1 MFELCSR
8 ERLIEEILMLMRR
21 VEDLESQLD
30 DLESQLDD
38 VYDNMLRWRG
48 IDRGSGDEPCKR
60 CSGSGIA
67 AYGSASTWRGG
78 ISGQVITSDVCD
90 KCWGSGNAEKPWVN
104 LRRLESHGITTK

>member
-1 MFELCSR
+1 MFESRSR
-8 ERLIEEILMLMRR
+8 ESLIEEILMLRRR
-21 VEDLESQLD
+21 VEGLESQR
-30 DLESQLDD
+30 DD

-48 IDRGSGDEPCKR
+48 VDRGAGDEPCKR

-67 AYGSASTWRGG
+67 AYSSASTWRGG

-104 LRRLESHGITTK
+104 LRKLESHEITTR

>member
-1 MFELCSR
+1 MFESCSR
-8 ERLIEEILMLMRR
+8 ELLIEEILMLRRR
-21 VEDLESQLD
+21 VEGLESQR
-30 DLESQLDD
+30 DD

-48 IDRGSGDEPCKR
+48 IDRGAGDEPCKR

-104 LRRLESHGITTK
+104 LRKLAHHGITTK

>member
-1 MFELCSR
+1 MFESCSR
-8 ERLIEEILMLMRR
+8 ELLIEEILMLRRR
-21 VEDLESQLD
+21 VD
-30 DLESQLDD
+30 DLESQRDD

-48 IDRGSGDEPCKR
+48 IDRGDGDEPCKR

-90 KCWGSGNAEKPWVN
+90 KCWGSGNAEHPWVN
-104 LRRLESHGITTK
+104 LRKLAHHGITTK